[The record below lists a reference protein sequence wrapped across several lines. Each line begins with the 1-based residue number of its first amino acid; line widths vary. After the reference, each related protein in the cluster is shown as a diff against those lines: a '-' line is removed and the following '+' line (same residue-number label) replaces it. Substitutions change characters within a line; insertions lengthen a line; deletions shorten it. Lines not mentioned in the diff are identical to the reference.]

1 MTHPVLLRAI
11 VVDADNKAIR
21 IKEGAST
28 VTVNL
33 AEGTH
38 YLRGDGTA
46 DDLCKVLKD
55 ALDAAGA
62 ANTYT
67 VALALSADPAAVSAV
82 VTITQSGGATF
93 QLLWADAATTALS
106 TWFGFADADTA
117 DSTAAKT
124 STLTPSALWV
134 GDGPHVEH
142 EPKDKAREFA
152 KRVLSARVRRGKT
165 GTTAKDRTL
174 AVSWVCGPRT
184 HSMHASGGDVART
197 FSAFLDEW
205 REGSPAELHFV
216 DPSAGFTLAAL
227 SSSTSKGK
235 WHVGDENERFEPQRQ
250 SNAVQLYSWSLLLWE
265 HVA

>member
-21 IKEGAST
+21 VKEGAST

-33 AEGTH
+33 AESTY
-38 YLRGDGTA
+38 YLRGDGAA
-46 DDLCKVLKD
+46 DDLCKALKD

-62 ANTYT
+62 TNTYT
-67 VALALSADPAAVSAV
+67 VALALSADPSAVSAV
-82 VTITQSGGATF
+82 VTITQTGGATF

-106 TWFGFADADTA
+106 TWFGFADANTA
-117 DSTAAKT
+117 DNTSAKT

-134 GDGPHVEH
+134 GDGPHTEH
-142 EPKDKAREFA
+142 EPKDMAKEFA
-152 KRVLSARVRRGKT
+152 RRSLSGRVRRGKT
-165 GTTAKDRTL
+165 GETLKDRTL
-174 AVSWVCGPRT
+174 AVSWVCGART
-184 HSMHASGGDVART
+184 HDMHASGGDTARC
-197 FSAFLDEW
+197 FSVFLDEW
-205 REGSPAELHFV
+205 RAGSPAELHFV
-216 DPSAGFTLAAL
+216 DPSSGFTLAAL

-235 WHVGDENERFEPQRQ
+235 WHVGDENERFDPQRQ